1 MLWEHNLA
9 NSFAVKKY
17 MQSSTQLR
25 QQKLA
30 MIDAWQ
36 QSGLSQKQY
45 CLQNNI
51 AYHIFHYWYKRYR
64 DKQAAR
70 GSDPAGFIPLTVNG
84 ASSTGYVE
92 LQFPDG
98 KKILFH
104 GPVSV
109 DYLKA
114 MIV

>member
-1 MLWEHNLA
+1 
-9 NSFAVKKY
+9 
-17 MQSSTQLR
+17 MQDKEQLR
-25 QQKLA
+25 RKSLL
-30 MIDAWQ
+30 MIESWR

-64 DKQAAR
+64 DQQSAKQANP
-70 GSDPAGFIPLTVNG
+70 GDFIPVTINAVF
-84 ASSTGYVE
+84 STAYVE
-92 LQFPDG
+92 LQLPNG

-104 GPVSV
+104 QPVSI

-114 MIV
+114 MIG

>member
-1 MLWEHNLA
+1 
-9 NSFAVKKY
+9 
-17 MQSSTQLR
+17 MQSSEQLR
-25 QQKLA
+25 QQNLT
-30 MIDAWQ
+30 MIDAWK

-70 GSDPAGFIPLTVNG
+70 GSDPTAFIPLIVNG

-98 KKILFH
+98 KKILFY

-114 MIV
+114 VIA

>member
-1 MLWEHNLA
+1 
-9 NSFAVKKY
+9 
-17 MQSSTQLR
+17 MQSTEHLR
-25 QQKLA
+25 QQNVA
-30 MIDAWQ
+30 MIEAWQ

-64 DKQAAR
+64 NKQAANA
-70 GSDPAGFIPLTVNG
+70 SNPAGFSALTVNG
-84 ASSTGYVE
+84 TSSTGYTE
-92 LQFPDG
+92 LQYPDG

-109 DYLKA
+109 DYLKVLIA
-114 MIV
+114 

>member
-70 GSDPAGFIPLTVNG
+70 GSDPAGFIPLTVNV
-84 ASSTGYVE
+84 ASAGGYIE

-114 MIV
+114 MIA

>member
-1 MLWEHNLA
+1 
-9 NSFAVKKY
+9 
-17 MQSSTQLR
+17 MQSTEQLR
-25 QQKLA
+25 EQNIA
-30 MIDAWQ
+30 MINAWQ

-64 DKQAAR
+64 DKQAGR
-70 GSDPAGFIPLTVNG
+70 GSGSAGFIPLTVNG
-84 ASSTGYVE
+84 ASATGYVE
-92 LQFPDG
+92 LQLPDG

-114 MIV
+114 MIA